1 LERIDAE
8 SLFKVH
14 ASFIASFLLRLG
26 VARVELDDMVQE
38 VFLLAHRKGG
48 YIPGPAKPRTWL
60 CAIALRMARQGR
72 RVESTRR
79 VRLDEQAVLQAASE
93 GGDPAHAFEMQ
104 ESLSR
109 VGLALESLDLEHR
122 LAFLLYEVEGESCP
136 EIAAVAGVPV
146 GTIYSRL
153 HHARRRFH
161 AAYAELPAGPVL
173 PPPPPLLPQPA
184 SGRESFPPLR
194 LRGDAAAPDTLRGDL
209 RRIAAI
215 AVLDF
220 DSAGGLQRLHDALAT
235 LPPPVAP
242 SNTSSAGHSGHAAHA
257 AQQAIPAGS
266 MQPGAILRA
275 AAHGLPGGR
284 ALLVIGASTVLLGVP
299 DIDRS
304 RRADPDAADTTGEQS
319 AQASLSPR
327 VRPLSRSPGAAS
339 RGNALRRE
347 IEELGR
353 IHALVNVDP
362 ARAYRLTQSGD
373 TQFKAGT
380 MGQERTALAV
390 LALWNSGQREDAV
403 RKARTFIARYP
414 HGPMR
419 ERILQLLREASP

>member
-48 YIPGPAKPRTWL
+48 YMPGPAKPRTWL

-72 RVESTRR
+72 RIESTRR
-79 VRLDEQAVLQAASE
+79 VRLDEQAVLEAASE
-93 GGDPAHAFEMQ
+93 AGDPAHAFEMQ

-109 VGLALESLDLEHR
+109 VELALESLDLEHR

-161 AAYAELPAGPVL
+161 AAYAELPAKPVL
-173 PPPPPLLPQPA
+173 PPPPPLLPQPV

-194 LRGDAAAPDTLRGDL
+194 LRADAAAPDTLRGDL

-215 AVLDF
+215 AILDF
-220 DSAGGLQRLHDALAT
+220 DSTSGLQRLHDALAKV
-235 LPPPVAP
+235 PSPAAP
-242 SNTSSAGHSGHAAHA
+242 SATPSDAQPGPPGHAGSKAV
-257 AQQAIPAGS
+257 PAGS
-266 MQPGAILRA
+266 AQHGVLVRAAARGLRA
-275 AAHGLPGGR
+275 AR
-284 ALLVIGASTVLLGVP
+284 ALLVIGASGVLLGAP
-299 DIDRS
+299 NTDRS
-304 RRADPDAADTTGEQS
+304 SRAELDATNGSGDLS
-319 AQASLSPR
+319 AESTLSR
-327 VRPLSRSPGAAS
+327 GVRPLSRSSGAAS
-339 RGNALRRE
+339 RGNPLRRE

-362 ARAYRLTQSGD
+362 ARAYRLSRSGD
-373 TQFKAGT
+373 HQFQRGT
-380 MGQERTALAV
+380 MAQERKALAV
-390 LALWNSGQREDAV
+390 LALWNSGQREEALH
-403 RKARTFIARYP
+403 KARLFLVRYP

-419 ERILQLLREASP
+419 ERIVQVLREASP

>member
-1 LERIDAE
+1 
-8 SLFKVH
+8 
-14 ASFIASFLLRLG
+14 
-26 VARVELDDMVQE
+26 
-38 VFLLAHRKGG
+38 
-48 YIPGPAKPRTWL
+48 
-60 CAIALRMARQGR
+60 
-72 RVESTRR
+72 
-79 VRLDEQAVLQAASE
+79 
-93 GGDPAHAFEMQ
+93 MQ
-104 ESLSR
+104 ELLSR

-184 SGRESFPPLR
+184 TGRESFPPLR
-194 LRGDAAAPDTLRGDL
+194 LRADDAAPDTLRGDL

-215 AVLDF
+215 AMLDF
-220 DSAGGLQRLHDALAT
+220 DSTSGLQRLHDALAK
-235 LPPPVAP
+235 LPSPAAP
-242 SNTSSAGHSGHAAHA
+242 TATPGPGYRAVSAGSV
-257 AQQAIPAGS
+257 
-266 MQPGAILRA
+266 QPGVLLRA
-275 AAHGLPGGR
+275 AARGLPAGR
-284 ALLVIGASTVLLGVP
+284 ALLMIGASTVLLCVP
-299 DIDRS
+299 DADRS
-304 RRADPDAADTTGEQS
+304 SRAGLDAADGSAELS
-319 AQASLSPR
+319 AQGGWSPR
-327 VRPLSRSPGAAS
+327 VRPLSRSPGVAS

-362 ARAYRLTQSGD
+362 ARAYRLTQSSD
-373 TQFKAGT
+373 HQFKAGT
-380 MGQERTALAV
+380 MEQERKALAV

-403 RKARTFIARYP
+403 RKARAFIARYP

-419 ERILQLLREASP
+419 ERILQLLSEASP

>member
-8 SLFKVH
+8 SLFKMH

-26 VARVELDDMVQE
+26 VARADLDDMVQE

-48 YIPGPAKPRTWL
+48 YMPGPAKPRTWL
-60 CAIALRMARQGR
+60 CAIAVRMARQGR
-72 RVESTRR
+72 RVASTRR
-79 VRLDEQAVLQAASE
+79 VRLDEQAVLDAASDS
-93 GGDPAHAFEMQ
+93 GDPAHAFEMQ

-109 VGLALESLDLEHR
+109 VRLALESLDLEHR

-161 AAYAELPAGPVL
+161 AAYAELPERPVL
-173 PPPPPLLPQPA
+173 PQPPPLLPQPA
-184 SGRESFPPLR
+184 IGRESFPPLR
-194 LRGDAAAPDTLRGDL
+194 LHADAAAPDSLRGDL

-215 AVLDF
+215 GLLDF
-220 DSAGGLQRLHDALAT
+220 DSIGGLQHLRDALAKV
-235 LPPPVAP
+235 PSSGAP
-242 SNTSSAGHSGHAAHA
+242 SATPGAAHPA
-257 AQQAIPAGS
+257 AQAGW
-266 MQPGAILRA
+266 MQQHGALLRA
-275 AAHGLPGGR
+275 AARRLPAGR
-284 ALLVIGASTVLLGVP
+284 ALLVIGASTVLLGAP
-299 DIDRS
+299 DTDRS
-304 RRADPDAADTTGEQS
+304 SRIALDIADGSVDLA
-319 AQASLSPR
+319 AQAGG
-327 VRPLSRSPGAAS
+327 LSRHARRLSRAPAGAS

-362 ARAYRLTQSGD
+362 ARAYRLTQSSD
-373 TQFKAGT
+373 QQFQAGT
-380 MGQERTALAV
+380 MAQERQALAV
-390 LALWNSGQREDAV
+390 LALWNGGQREAAA
-403 RKARTFIARYP
+403 RKASAFIARYP

-419 ERILQLLREASP
+419 ERILQVLHEASP

>member
-8 SLFKVH
+8 SLFRVH
-14 ASFIASFLLRLG
+14 AGFIASFLLRLG

-48 YIPGPAKPRTWL
+48 YMPGPAKPRTWL

-72 RVESTRR
+72 RVASTRR
-79 VRLDEQAVLQAASE
+79 VRLDEQAVLEAAS
-93 GGDPAHAFEMQ
+93 GAGDPAHALEMQ
-104 ESLSR
+104 ELLSR

-194 LRGDAAAPDTLRGDL
+194 LHADAAAPDTLRGDL

-220 DSAGGLQRLHDALAT
+220 DSVGGLQRLHDALAQIPSPAAPSGT
-235 LPPPVAP
+235 HGAGQSGYPPVP
-242 SNTSSAGHSGHAAHA
+242 R
-257 AQQAIPAGS
+257 
-266 MQPGAILRA
+266 GALQHGALLRA
-275 AAHGLPGGR
+275 AARGLQAGR
-284 ALLVIGASTVLLGVP
+284 ALLVIGASTLLLGAP
-299 DIDRS
+299 DTDRSGGTALDAAAGSGERSAQGGLS
-304 RRADPDAADTTGEQS
+304 RRA
-319 AQASLSPR
+319 
-327 VRPLSRSPGAAS
+327 RPLSRSPGAGS

-362 ARAYRLTQSGD
+362 ARAYRLTQSSEH
-373 TQFKAGT
+373 QFQAGT
-380 MGQERTALAV
+380 MAQERKALAV
-390 LALWNSGQREDAV
+390 LALWNSGEREAAA
-403 RKARTFIARYP
+403 RKARAFIARYP

-419 ERILQLLREASP
+419 ERILQVLHEAEQ

>member
-26 VARVELDDMVQE
+26 VARVELDDMVQD

-72 RVESTRR
+72 RVASTRR
-79 VRLDEQAVLQAASE
+79 VRLDEQAVSEAASE
-93 GGDPAHAFEMQ
+93 TSDPARALELQ

-109 VGLALESLDLEHR
+109 VWLALESLDLEHR

-161 AAYAELPAGPVL
+161 AAYAESAGLPAVPVM
-173 PPPPPLLPQPA
+173 PPPPLLPQP
-184 SGRESFPPLR
+184 STGRESFPPLR
-194 LRGDAAAPDTLRGDL
+194 LHADGAAPDTLRADL

-215 AVLDF
+215 AILDF
-220 DSAGGLQRLHDALAT
+220 DSAGGLRRLHDALAQ
-235 LPPPVAP
+235 LAPPAAPPPTP
-242 SNTSSAGHSGHAAHA
+242 SADHPAIQAGPV
-257 AQQAIPAGS
+257 QQGVL
-266 MQPGAILRA
+266 LRA
-275 AAHGLPGGR
+275 AAHGLRAGR
-284 ALLVIGASTVLLGVP
+284 SLLVIGAGTVLLGTP
-299 DIDRS
+299 DADRS
-304 RRADPDAADTTGEQS
+304 SRAALDAAGGNAELS
-319 AQASLSPR
+319 AAD
-327 VRPLSRSPGAAS
+327 PLSRRLRPISRSSGATS
-339 RGNALRRE
+339 RSNALRRE

-362 ARAYRLTQSGD
+362 ARAYRLTRSGD
-373 TQFKAGT
+373 QQFKAGS
-380 MGQERTALAV
+380 MVQERKALAV
-390 LALWNSGQREDAV
+390 LALWNNGRRDAAV
-403 RKARTFIARYP
+403 REARVFIARYP

-419 ERILQLLREASP
+419 ERILQLLREAKP